1 MAKYTVVLRTPEQV
15 AEYKKD
21 KELILRIAERAQRE
35 LALSKDSNKV
45 LAKAILGCHLLCCQL
60 KLQELLDYDSNNFA
74 HDIVGIMNHVDEHYQ
89 LQNCFLPRCAKE
101 Q

>member
-1 MAKYTVVLRTPEQV
+1 MARYTQILRTPEQL
-15 AEYKKD
+15 AQYNED
-21 KELILRIAERAQRE
+21 KRLVVLIAERAHKE
-35 LALSKDSNKV
+35 LSYGLVDVGLALT
-45 LAKAILGCHLLCCQL
+45 GCHLLCCQL

-74 HDIVGIMNHVDEHYQ
+74 HDIVGIMNHIEFEHYQ